1 VAVYNEEDV
10 LSGRVDHVRW
20 ESVYECAERRLGWLL
35 GDAGRLIVREAGQRQ
50 QDWETTELY
59 LRMVDDGSEPFDVRR
74 PPEGGPDVQ

>member
-1 VAVYNEEDV
+1 MAVYNEEDV

-35 GDAGRLIVREAGQRQ
+35 GDAGRLIVREAGQR
-50 QDWETTELY
+50 
-59 LRMVDDGSEPFDVRR
+59 EPFDVRR